1 MIDCKLVGERPVNA
15 AGNITTDGVEVL
27 GRMVRSRSQKDNSA
41 PVRQPLSLS
50 FCSFDFCFS
59 LYFSFSLSL
68 SNSKNP
74 HNLCTYSSVSVCS
87 MCVCVCMYQRLLA
100 LVCEYQSG
108 CMSFDEICMWEMEEV
123 DMNSNWKHQ
132 VFHCELLTWE
142 KPYMLY
148 IFFFPFLSH
157 YVTEEK
163 RYVVRL
169 SFRCFHGL
177 QKIENK
183 HI

>member
-123 DMNSNWKHQ
+123 GMNSKLETPGIPLWTFDLRKTLYALYFLFSVFVPLYHRGKEICCQIKLSLFPWIAKNWK
-132 VFHCELLTWE
+132 
-142 KPYMLY
+142 
-148 IFFFPFLSH
+148 
-157 YVTEEK
+157 
-163 RYVVRL
+163 
-169 SFRCFHGL
+169 
-177 QKIENK
+177 
-183 HI
+183 